1 MAGDSRKRKPEP
13 TAYSLLTARSV
24 SQVKI
29 SLCEGFTEIFTGCS
43 GSLLPQH
50 LCGVW
55 FMSLFNLEM
64 IVSTNGERYKIIF
77 KNLRE
82 AAASGLQTAHSPVS
96 RSHFSL

>member
-1 MAGDSRKRKPEP
+1 
-13 TAYSLLTARSV
+13 
-24 SQVKI
+24 
-29 SLCEGFTEIFTGCS
+29 
-43 GSLLPQH
+43 
-50 LCGVW
+50 
-55 FMSLFNLEM
+55 MSLFNLEM